1 MDKSNVDILWIVIA
15 SSLVFIMQAGFAFV
29 ESGMTRSKNNINV
42 AIKNL
47 TDLGVSVTVFWIA
60 GFALMFGLSAKGM
73 FGSSLF
79 LTPFSSGVWISAFF
93 LFQAMFCSTSAT
105 IVSGAVAERVKYSS
119 YIISTVIISTIIYP
133 VSGHWIWGG
142 ALTGTVDGWLG
153 KIGFIDFAGST
164 VVHSVGGWV
173 SLAILLIIGP
183 RNGRFSPDGTVNNIS
198 GSNIPMAVVGV
209 MLLWF
214 GWFGF
219 NGGSTL
225 AMNSDVAGIVMR
237 TVLAGATGMITT
249 LFVGWFILKYPDVNL
264 VINGTLA
271 GLVAVTAPCHVV
283 NERSA
288 AVIGAVGGLVM
299 LAVSFLLQKLQID
312 DAVDAIPV
320 HLGAGI
326 WGTLSVAIFG
336 DPALINN
343 GLTIWRQ
350 LGVQSLGIVS
360 VGIWAFCCTY
370 VIMSIVNRFSPLR
383 VSAENEH
390 TGLNVAEHG
399 ASTEIFDLYTV
410 MERQARTGDLTLRVP
425 VEPFTEVGQIADRYN
440 QVISSLEE
448 NLVARSDY
456 VSILDNVSDGLFLM
470 NRDNKIAPHY
480 SSSLEKIFERTG
492 LADTRFDDLLKGL
505 VSEKDLNSFREYS
518 ALLFDLKIPFRTL
531 ERLNPLKQ
539 IEIFIDDRK
548 GGFNS
553 KHVECSFLRITENG
567 VIPRVMSIVRDITA
581 ETELA
586 SEMERVKE
594 RSQSEM
600 QMFYRILRIEPAM
613 FIEFLA
619 NLEENISKINDI
631 LEHEKG
637 SLVEM
642 LKEIFRYVHA
652 IKGDAN
658 LFELDFLAQ
667 KAHSFESRIDELLK
681 KRELENA
688 DFLSLAVMVSELHNS
703 VSQMQTLIGQ
713 ILSFQKDFSS
723 HNAGSEELIVFSVRN
738 TVNRLAEKSGKSV
751 TVNSDKFEILNIP
764 KGIRRRIKEV
774 FVQLARNSIVHGIE
788 SPEERAAAG
797 KSLSGNISLSASK
810 SDEGMVISYRD
821 DGRGID
827 FDGLMEKASGPDG
840 VNGESSTLL
849 SKERLVEM
857 MFQPGV
863 STFEKTDLDAGRGVG
878 MYLVR
883 RTIAD
888 LNGRITVKT
897 KKGEFCEFE
906 FAIPSA

>member
-1 MDKSNVDILWIVIA
+1 MDKSNVDILWIIIA
-15 SSLVFIMQAGFAFV
+15 SALVFIMQAGFAFV

-47 TDLGVSVTVFWIA
+47 TDLGVSITVFWFA
-60 GFALMFGLSAKGM
+60 GFALMFGLSVNGLI
-73 FGSSLF
+73 GTSLF
-79 LTPFSSGVWISAFF
+79 LTPFSTGGWLAAFF

-119 YIISTVIISTIIYP
+119 YIIATVIISTLIYP
-133 VSGHWIWGG
+133 VSGHWAWGG
-142 ALTGTVDGWLG
+142 ALSGTVDGWLG

-173 SLAILLIIGP
+173 ALALLFIIGP
-183 RNGRFSPDGTVNNIS
+183 RTGRFSPDGKVNNIN
-198 GSNIPMAVVGV
+198 GSSIPMAVVGV

-225 AMNSDVAGIVMR
+225 AMNHDVAGIVMR

-249 LFVGWFILKYPDVNL
+249 LLAGWLILKYPDVNL

-271 GLVAVTAPCHVV
+271 GLVAITAPCHVV
-283 NERSA
+283 NDRSA

-299 LAVSFLLQKLQID
+299 LAVSFLLQRLQID

-320 HLGAGI
+320 HLGAGV

-343 GLTIWRQ
+343 GLSMWRQ

-360 VGIWAFCCTY
+360 VGVWAFGCSY
-370 VIMSIVNRFSPLR
+370 IIMKIVNRYSPLR
-383 VSAENEH
+383 VSAEHEH

-399 ASTEIFDLYTV
+399 ASTEIYDLYTV
-410 MERQARTGDLTLRVP
+410 MDKQARTGDLSLRVP
-425 VEPFTEVGQIADRYN
+425 VEPFTEVGQIAGRYN

-470 NRDNKIAPHY
+470 NSDNRIAPHY
-480 SSSLEKIFERTG
+480 SVSLEKIFEQSS

-518 ALLFDLKIPFRTL
+518 ALLFDAKIPFRTL
-531 ERLNPLKQ
+531 ERLNPLKS

-548 GGFNS
+548 GGFSS

-567 VIPRVMSIVRDITA
+567 IIPRVMSIVRDITA
-581 ETELA
+581 ETKLA

-613 FIEFLA
+613 FIEFLS
-619 NLEENISKINDI
+619 NLEENITKINEI
-631 LEHEKG
+631 LEHDSG
-637 SLVEM
+637 NLVEM
-642 LKEIFRYVHA
+642 LNEIFRYVHA

-667 KAHSFESRIDELLK
+667 KAHSFESRIDELLQK
-681 KRELENA
+681 KSIENS
-688 DFLSLAVMVSELHNS
+688 DFLSLAVMVSELHGS

-723 HNAGSEELIVFSVRN
+723 HNAGSDELIVFSVRN
-738 TVNRLAEKSGKSV
+738 TVNRLAGKSGKTV
-751 TVNSDKFEILNIP
+751 IVNSEKFDILAIP
-764 KGIRRRIKEV
+764 KGVRRRIKEV
-774 FVQLARNSIVHGIE
+774 FVQLARNSVIHGIE

-797 KSLSGNISLSASK
+797 KSLSGSISLSASK

-827 FDGLMEKASGPDG
+827 FQGLMEKTSVKDG
-840 VNGESSTLL
+840 VTSDDVLPL
-849 SKERLVEM
+849 SREKLVEL

-863 STFEKTDLDAGRGVG
+863 STSGKTDLDAGRGVG

-883 RTIAD
+883 RTISD
-888 LNGRITVKT
+888 LNGKITVKT

>member
-60 GFALMFGLSAKGM
+60 GFALMFGLSAKGLV
-73 FGSSLF
+73 GTSLF
-79 LTPFSSGVWISAFF
+79 LTPFSSGVWIAAFF

-119 YIISTVIISTIIYP
+119 YIISTIIISTIVYP
-133 VSGHWIWGG
+133 VSGHWVWGG
-142 ALTGTVDGWLG
+142 ALNGTVDGWLG

-173 SLAILLIIGP
+173 SLAILLIVGP
-183 RNGRFSPDGTVNNIS
+183 RAGRFSSDGKVNKIN
-198 GSNIPMAVVGV
+198 GSSIPMAVVGV

-237 TVLAGATGMITT
+237 TVLAGATGMMTT
-249 LFVGWFILKYPDVNL
+249 LFVGWLIFKYPDVNL

-271 GLVAVTAPCHVV
+271 GLVAITASCHVV
-283 NERSA
+283 NDRSA

-343 GLTIWRQ
+343 GLTFWRQ
-350 LGVQSLGIVS
+350 LGAQSMGIFS
-360 VGIWAFCCTY
+360 VGVWAFCCTS
-370 VIMSIVNRFSPLR
+370 VLMSIVNRISPLR

-390 TGLNVAEHG
+390 AGLNVAEHG

-410 MERQARTGDLTLRVP
+410 MDRQASTGDLTLRVP

-470 NRDNKIAPHY
+470 NSDNKIAPHY

-492 LADTRFDDLLKGL
+492 LAETRFDELLKGL
-505 VSEKDLNSFREYS
+505 VSEKDLSSFKEYS
-518 ALLFDLKIPFRTL
+518 ALLFDIKIPFRTL

-548 GGFNS
+548 GGFTS
-553 KHVECSFLRITENG
+553 KHVECSFLRITEDG

-642 LKEIFRYVHA
+642 LNEIFRYVHA

-667 KAHSFESRIDELLK
+667 KAHSFESRIDELLQ

-723 HNAGSEELIVFSVRN
+723 HNSGSEELIVFSVRN

-764 KGIRRRIKEV
+764 KAIRRRIKEV
-774 FVQLARNSIVHGIE
+774 FVQLARNSIIHGIE

-797 KSLSGNISLSASK
+797 KSLSGIISLSASRN
-810 SDEGMVISYRD
+810 DEGMVISYRD

-827 FDGLMEKASGPDG
+827 FDGLMEKASGS
-840 VNGESSTLL
+840 ESVDSEDL
-849 SKERLVEM
+849 SSLSREKLVEL